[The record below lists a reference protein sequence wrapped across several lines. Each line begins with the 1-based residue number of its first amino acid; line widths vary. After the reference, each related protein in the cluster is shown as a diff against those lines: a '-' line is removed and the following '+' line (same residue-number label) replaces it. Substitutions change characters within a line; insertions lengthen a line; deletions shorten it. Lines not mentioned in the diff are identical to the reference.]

1 MLGMVKAGMEVDAGV
16 AVAATQGKLKPA
28 SLQAVVETQQVHDKL
43 RADSWNYVS
52 LVEIRSD
59 ILDSS
64 S

>member
-1 MLGMVKAGMEVDAGV
+1 MLGMVKAGMEVDAGD

>member
-1 MLGMVKAGMEVDAGV
+1 MLGMVKAGMEVDAGG

-28 SLQAVVETQQVHDKL
+28 SLQAVVETQQVHDKS